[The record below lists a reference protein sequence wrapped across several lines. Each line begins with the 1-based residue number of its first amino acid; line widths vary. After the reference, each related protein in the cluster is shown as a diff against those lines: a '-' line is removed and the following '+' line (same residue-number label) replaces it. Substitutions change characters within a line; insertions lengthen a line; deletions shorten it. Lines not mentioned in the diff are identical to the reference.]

1 MYIYLAI
8 LEHNVKV
15 DKQLKEYFKEKEI
28 NILKNYSYLGMLKI
42 ESLKELDSN
51 NLRYIKNLEP
61 DLPMGPA
68 TES

>member
-8 LEHNVKV
+8 LEHHVKV
-15 DKQLKEYFKEKEI
+15 DNQLKEYFKEKEI
-28 NILKNYSYLGMLKI
+28 KILKNYSYLGMLKI
-42 ESLKELDSN
+42 ESSKELDSN